1 VSSRVLKADRVVP
14 LSRAADERD
23 LAAGE
28 AERAHQAAL
37 EASFAAGYAE
47 GRAAAEREG
56 VDAAPRA
63 ARALEHLA
71 QHAAAEHAAG
81 VEATSRAIL
90 AAAVDVA
97 EWVLRHELSLPGRSI
112 IERLTLAAQ
121 SLIPSSSARV
131 TVAPQD
137 ADIVR
142 GWAQRHQVQVVVD
155 EGLRP
160 GDARYESGGGS
171 VDVTMAAALRVAAE
185 ALGTDPTPGDR

>member
-1 VSSRVLKADRVVP
+1 MSRVLKAGDVVP

-23 LAAGE
+23 E
-28 AERAHQAAL
+28 ADNAVQREHQAAL
-37 EASFAAGYAE
+37 DASFQAGVAA
-47 GRAAAEREG
+47 GRAAAEHEG

-71 QHAAAEHAAG
+71 RHATEQRTYAVDAS
-81 VEATSRAIL
+81 SRAIL

-121 SLIPSSSARV
+121 SLIPSTAARV
-131 TVAPQD
+131 TVSPQD
-137 ADIVR
+137 ADIIR
-142 GWAQRHQVQVVVD
+142 GWAQRHQVEVLVD
-155 EGLRP
+155 ESLPP

-171 VDVTMAAALRVAAE
+171 VDVTMAAALRIAAE